1 MSFAW
6 NHITSMIQVL
16 EHMLQFDI
24 TASAILSI
32 ANLVD
37 EMI

>member
-1 MSFAW
+1 MESY
-6 NHITSMIQVL
+6 HYIYMMQVL

-24 TASAILSI
+24 TAYAIFSI

-37 EMI
+37 EVI